1 MKLNTMK
8 IGILVAAGV
17 IPLAQHSYADNRDK
31 EAVHAYVGVNY
42 GGYKSRGDEFDDNND
57 FYGGD
62 VGVFISQYFG
72 IEGSYEDFGKIGGDL
87 ASAEVDGYGVA
98 AIGRLPLSETF
109 ALYIKGGYFW
119 WSADVDV
126 GPFSKGV
133 DGEDPFYGVGVDF
146 AVSDHFNLSLEYD
159 RFKVD
164 LSDSSLPDTIDDY
177 KSDIDTVKVG
187 AKFLF

>member
-8 IGILVAAGV
+8 IGILVAAGI
-17 IPLAQHSYADNRDK
+17 IPLAQHGFADNKDK
-31 EAVHAYVGVNY
+31 DAVHAYVGANY
-42 GGYKSRGDEFDDNND
+42 GGYKSRGDEFDDDND
-57 FYGGD
+57 FIEGD

-72 IEGSYEDFGKIGGDL
+72 IEGSYADFGEIGGDL
-87 ASAEVDGYGVA
+87 ASADIDGYGVA
-98 AIGRLPLSETF
+98 AIGRLPLSDTF
-109 ALYIKGGYFW
+109 AIYIKGGYFW
-119 WSADVDV
+119 WSADVEV
-126 GPFSKGV
+126 GPFSKDV

-177 KSDIDTVKVG
+177 KTDIDTVKVG